1 MLSFVDLQMK
11 KYLLFILTINLVSG
25 QQIAKTNDD
34 RAVVLYDNGTWHYLG
49 EERTSKKIQKS
60 DTQIYITKSGKK
72 YHLDGCRWLKS
83 KIPATITEAN
93 SKGLTPCKVCSPP
106 SKSNITKNIKT
117 QFFESDNITQ
127 GSRCQGN
134 TQKGNQCKRI
144 SQKEQDYCWQ
154 HL

>member
-49 EERTSKKIQKS
+49 EGRTSEKIQKS
-60 DTQIYITKSGKK
+60 ETQIYITKSGKK

-93 SKGLTPCKVCSPP
+93 SKGLSPCKVCSPP
-106 SKSNITKNIKT
+106 SQTTIIKGIKK
-117 QFFESDNITQ
+117 QFFEPNKTIQS
-127 GSRCQGN
+127 SRCQAT
-134 TQKGNQCKRI
+134 TQKGRQCKRN
-144 SQKEQDYCWQ
+144 SQSSRSYCCQ
-154 HL
+154 HP